1 MCASDVFT
9 LMAFAL
15 LPVFFI
21 NMPVFVSVCMR
32 GAGAWLKIGIKM
44 SKYDMREAIY
54 SQSEGAIVPRS
65 KSVVWPVVVTMVGVG
80 LLVLN
85 AMIEATVQNGNLKS
99 ALLLFGAVFAIAGVV
114 MVVVRLSGASKA
126 PYCVKDGC
134 FLDKKEL
141 KFAKEQKNIVVDLL
155 CKGDFATL
163 RSLKQ
168 SDVSALTVVEYSSPK
183 SRVVACQAFEYLELE
198 LRPVSDLV
206 LKVE

>member
-1 MCASDVFT
+1 
-9 LMAFAL
+9 
-15 LPVFFI
+15 
-21 NMPVFVSVCMR
+21 
-32 GAGAWLKIGIKM
+32 M

-65 KSVVWPVVVTMVGVG
+65 KSMVWPIVVTMVGVG

-99 ALLLFGAVFAIAGVV
+99 ALLLFGAIFAIAGVV

-141 KFAKEQKNIVVDLL
+141 KFTKEQKNIVIDLL
-155 CKGDFATL
+155 RKGDFATL
-163 RSLKQ
+163 RSLEQ
-168 SDVSALTVVEYSSPK
+168 SDVSALMVVEYSSPK

>member
-1 MCASDVFT
+1 
-9 LMAFAL
+9 
-15 LPVFFI
+15 
-21 NMPVFVSVCMR
+21 
-32 GAGAWLKIGIKM
+32 M

-65 KSVVWPVVVTMVGVG
+65 KSIMWPVVLAAVGVG

-85 AMIEATVQNGNLKS
+85 GMIEATVQNGNMKS
-99 ALLLFGAVFAIAGVV
+99 ALLLFGAILAIAGVV
-114 MVVVRLSGASKA
+114 MVVIRLSGASNA
-126 PYCVKDGC
+126 PYCAKDGC

-141 KFAKEQKNIVVDLL
+141 KFAKEQKNVIIDLL
-155 CKGDFATL
+155 RKGDFATL
-163 RSLKQ
+163 RALKQ

-183 SRVVACQAFEYLELE
+183 SRVVACQAFEYFELE